1 MSHCKEIKCGQ
12 NGNAT
17 DTDLRD
23 IQFDGKKKK
32 KKKFIWLTYQHPLG
46 NPDVLN
52 RTLRDKVLP

>member
-32 KKKFIWLTYQHPLG
+32 KKKVYMAYIPTSTWES
-46 NPDVLN
+46 
-52 RTLRDKVLP
+52 RCAK